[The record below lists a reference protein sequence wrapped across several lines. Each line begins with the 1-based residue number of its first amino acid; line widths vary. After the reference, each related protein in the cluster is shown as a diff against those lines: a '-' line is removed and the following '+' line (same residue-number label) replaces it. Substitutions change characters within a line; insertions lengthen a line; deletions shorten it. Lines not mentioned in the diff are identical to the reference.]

1 MLKVFYADTAKLP
14 LPDYGRIYSVE
25 RREYLQSITD
35 AKNAAQSYHVWLL
48 LQCALDRE
56 SGDAEKYNF
65 SVTENGRWV
74 CTNAPLFFSLSH
86 SENAVVAALS
96 SCGAVGADVE
106 VIGDRILKL
115 EKRLLNSAKE
125 EKIFRGLTGDE
136 RKVYLTSLWCDKE
149 SKYKFGN
156 NYVWHNKP
164 KFHHKIIEFSENK
177 QYFVSVCS
185 EAEIDVFEKL
195 LPE

>member
-1 MLKVFYADTAKLP
+1 MLKVIYADTAKLP

-35 AKNAAQSYHVWLL
+35 KKNSAQSYHVWLL

-106 VIGDRILKL
+106 VIDDRILKL
-115 EKRLLNSAKE
+115 EKKLLNSAKE
-125 EKIFRGLTGDE
+125 EKIF
-136 RKVYLTSLWCDKE
+136 
-149 SKYKFGN
+149 
-156 NYVWHNKP
+156 
-164 KFHHKIIEFSENK
+164 
-177 QYFVSVCS
+177 
-185 EAEIDVFEKL
+185 
-195 LPE
+195 